1 MTVHS
6 THCLVLEEDLE
17 LKENQEA
24 GRPNSW
30 QQEKHTKLSDVLV
43 A

>member
-6 THCLVLEEDLE
+6 TYCLVLEEDLE
-17 LKENQEA
+17 LKEIQEA

-30 QQEKHTKLSDVLV
+30 QQEKHTKQSDLLV